1 MGRRKNLKITALS
14 EESPLY
20 LAGLRVGDSIITVN
34 DEKVEDDLDF
44 SFYSATDYL
53 EITYERDGEEYE
65 LECEREYG
73 QFLEVEFEPEPIRRC
88 GNKCLFCFVDQL
100 PKGLRDGLYIKDEDY
115 RQSFLHGNYVT
126 LSTLKDR
133 EMDKI
138 IRLGMSPMYVSVHA
152 TDPQVR
158 ELMLGNKRAGEIL
171 DQLEEFEEN
180 GISFHTQIVVC
191 PGINDGKILKKSI
204 FDLFKFDEGLLSIA
218 IVPVGLTKFKNES
231 LKSVTR
237 EQAIEVCDSVAK
249 WSDTDKE
256 RNGFRRLFIADE
268 YLIKAGKQ
276 IPEDDYYEDYA
287 QIENGVGLVRTL
299 LDEWDA
305 IKINDELQSS
315 FDNLKTIKSNFII
328 ITSKSAESYI
338 SNISKEINE
347 FASKE
352 ITSVLPINNN
362 FFGSSV
368 TVAGLITASDIIEQ
382 CKDKLDKDS
391 VVVFP
396 DVLLNYNGETLDGY
410 TTEKISEAM
419 GVDVLPVAGMEE
431 FIKRIGK

>member
-431 FIKRIGK
+431 FIKRIGQ